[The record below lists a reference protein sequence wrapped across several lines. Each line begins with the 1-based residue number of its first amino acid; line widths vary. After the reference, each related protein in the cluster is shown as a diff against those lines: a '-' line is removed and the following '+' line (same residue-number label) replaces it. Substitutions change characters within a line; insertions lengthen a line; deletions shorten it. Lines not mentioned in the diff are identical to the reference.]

1 MNQMF
6 ADLFADDEGGY
17 EPVKLVSPKEGFTPE
32 RKLDGAQELDAR
44 FETAEFL
51 EAIGARPEDEI
62 TQEMAKEAAQKA
74 FHDFAANVP
83 DPVKKTTLANA
94 KTPESVKRIVGM
106 LANYDWQFVDEA
118 HREPKR
124 GIRAGVEVLHEELLA
139 LQVIDDVAAQ
149 DVKVRR
155 LDRLV
160 DLAPPHLRFARR
172 FLDHELVV
180 RRTAGMG
187 AGAAHQRTFHG
198 QGALLPTEGVLIQ
211 QSGGQVEVNRLRS
224 LHAVRFESLPCLR
237 RTHKKMAPNSMTGSP
252 TASKPSMVQM
262 AVGLSQYA

>member
-1 MNQMF
+1 MMF

-118 HREPKR
+118 HRIR
-124 GIRAGVEVLHEELLA
+124 GFIVSKLVDEAEAHPDAKVRLRALELLGKVTDVGLFSERIEVKKTDISDADLDAQIRAKLEKFIQKSETLA
-139 LQVIDDVAAQ
+139 LKPPVEDAVDGEFSE
-149 DVKVRR
+149 VK
-155 LDRLV
+155 
-160 DLAPPHLRFARR
+160 A
-172 FLDHELVV
+172 
-180 RRTAGMG
+180 
-187 AGAAHQRTFHG
+187 
-198 QGALLPTEGVLIQ
+198 
-211 QSGGQVEVNRLRS
+211 
-224 LHAVRFESLPCLR
+224 
-237 RTHKKMAPNSMTGSP
+237 
-252 TASKPSMVQM
+252 
-262 AVGLSQYA
+262 

>member
-1 MNQMF
+1 MMF

-118 HREPKR
+118 HRIR
-124 GIRAGVEVLHEELLA
+124 GFIVSKLVDEAEEHPDAKVRLRALELLGKVTDVGLFSERIEVKKTDISDADLDAQIRAKLEKFVEKSTALA
-139 LQVIDDVAAQ
+139 LKPATDVA
-149 DVKVRR
+149 VEGEFKE
-155 LDRLV
+155 V
-160 DLAPPHLRFARR
+160 D
-172 FLDHELVV
+172 
-180 RRTAGMG
+180 
-187 AGAAHQRTFHG
+187 
-198 QGALLPTEGVLIQ
+198 GV
-211 QSGGQVEVNRLRS
+211 
-224 LHAVRFESLPCLR
+224 
-237 RTHKKMAPNSMTGSP
+237 
-252 TASKPSMVQM
+252 
-262 AVGLSQYA
+262 

>member
-1 MNQMF
+1 MMF

-32 RKLDGAQELDAR
+32 KKLDAAQELDAR

-106 LANYDWQFVDEA
+106 LSSYDWQFVEESQRIRGFIVTKLLEEA
-118 HREPKR
+118 EEHPDAKVRLRALELLGKVTDVGLFSER
-124 GIRAGVEVLHEELLA
+124 IEVKKTDISDADLDAQIRAKLEKFIQKSETLKLKPPVEDAVDGEFKE
-139 LQVIDDVAAQ
+139 
-149 DVKVRR
+149 VK
-155 LDRLV
+155 
-160 DLAPPHLRFARR
+160 A
-172 FLDHELVV
+172 
-180 RRTAGMG
+180 
-187 AGAAHQRTFHG
+187 
-198 QGALLPTEGVLIQ
+198 
-211 QSGGQVEVNRLRS
+211 
-224 LHAVRFESLPCLR
+224 
-237 RTHKKMAPNSMTGSP
+237 
-252 TASKPSMVQM
+252 
-262 AVGLSQYA
+262 

>member
-1 MNQMF
+1 MMF

-106 LANYDWQFVDEA
+106 LSSYDWQFVEESQRIRGFIVTKLLEEA
-118 HREPKR
+118 EDHPDAKVRLRALELLGKVTDVGLFSER
-124 GIRAGVEVLHEELLA
+124 IEVKKTDISDADLDAQIRAKLEKFIQKSETLA
-139 LQVIDDVAAQ
+139 LKPPVEDA
-149 DVKVRR
+149 
-155 LDRLV
+155 V
-160 DLAPPHLRFARR
+160 DGEFK
-172 FLDHELVV
+172 EVS
-180 RRTAGMG
+180 
-187 AGAAHQRTFHG
+187 
-198 QGALLPTEGVLIQ
+198 GV
-211 QSGGQVEVNRLRS
+211 
-224 LHAVRFESLPCLR
+224 
-237 RTHKKMAPNSMTGSP
+237 
-252 TASKPSMVQM
+252 
-262 AVGLSQYA
+262 

>member
-1 MNQMF
+1 MMF

-118 HREPKR
+118 HRIR
-124 GIRAGVEVLHEELLA
+124 GFIVSKLVDEAEEHPDAKVRLRALELLGKVTDVGLFSERIEVKKTDISDADLDAQIRAKLEKFVEKSATLA
-139 LQVIDDVAAQ
+139 LKPPVETAVDGDFTE
-149 DVKVRR
+149 VK
-155 LDRLV
+155 
-160 DLAPPHLRFARR
+160 
-172 FLDHELVV
+172 
-180 RRTAGMG
+180 G
-187 AGAAHQRTFHG
+187 
-198 QGALLPTEGVLIQ
+198 
-211 QSGGQVEVNRLRS
+211 
-224 LHAVRFESLPCLR
+224 
-237 RTHKKMAPNSMTGSP
+237 
-252 TASKPSMVQM
+252 
-262 AVGLSQYA
+262 

>member
-1 MNQMF
+1 MMF

-118 HREPKR
+118 HRIR
-124 GIRAGVEVLHEELLA
+124 GFIVSKLVDEAEAHPDAKVRLRALELLGKVTDVGLFSERVEIKKTDISDADLDAQIRAKLEKFVEKSTALA
-139 LQVIDDVAAQ
+139 LKPPVEDAVDGEFSE
-149 DVKVRR
+149 VK
-155 LDRLV
+155 
-160 DLAPPHLRFARR
+160 A
-172 FLDHELVV
+172 
-180 RRTAGMG
+180 
-187 AGAAHQRTFHG
+187 
-198 QGALLPTEGVLIQ
+198 
-211 QSGGQVEVNRLRS
+211 
-224 LHAVRFESLPCLR
+224 
-237 RTHKKMAPNSMTGSP
+237 
-252 TASKPSMVQM
+252 
-262 AVGLSQYA
+262 

>member
-1 MNQMF
+1 MF

-106 LANYDWQFVDEA
+106 LSSYDWQFVEESQRIRGFIVTKLLEEA
-118 HREPKR
+118 EEHPDAKVRL
-124 GIRAGVEVLHEELLA
+124 RALELLGKVTDVGLFSERIEVKKTDISDADLDAQIKAKLEKFVEKSSLLA
-139 LQVIDDVAAQ
+139 LKPAVDTAVDGEFSE
-149 DVKVRR
+149 VK
-155 LDRLV
+155 
-160 DLAPPHLRFARR
+160 A
-172 FLDHELVV
+172 
-180 RRTAGMG
+180 
-187 AGAAHQRTFHG
+187 
-198 QGALLPTEGVLIQ
+198 
-211 QSGGQVEVNRLRS
+211 
-224 LHAVRFESLPCLR
+224 
-237 RTHKKMAPNSMTGSP
+237 
-252 TASKPSMVQM
+252 
-262 AVGLSQYA
+262 

>member
-106 LANYDWQFVDEA
+106 LSSYDWQFVEESQRIRGFIVTKLLEEA
-118 HREPKR
+118 EEHPDAKVRL
-124 GIRAGVEVLHEELLA
+124 RALELLGKVTDVGLFSERIEVKKTDISDADLDAQIKAKLEKFVEKSSLLA
-139 LQVIDDVAAQ
+139 LKPAVDTAVDGEFSE
-149 DVKVRR
+149 VK
-155 LDRLV
+155 
-160 DLAPPHLRFARR
+160 A
-172 FLDHELVV
+172 
-180 RRTAGMG
+180 
-187 AGAAHQRTFHG
+187 
-198 QGALLPTEGVLIQ
+198 
-211 QSGGQVEVNRLRS
+211 
-224 LHAVRFESLPCLR
+224 
-237 RTHKKMAPNSMTGSP
+237 
-252 TASKPSMVQM
+252 
-262 AVGLSQYA
+262 

>member
-1 MNQMF
+1 MMF

-118 HREPKR
+118 HRIR
-124 GIRAGVEVLHEELLA
+124 GLIVSKLVDEAEAHPAAKVRLRALELLGKVTDVGLFSERIEVKKTDISDADLDAQIRAKLEKFVEKSTALA
-139 LQVIDDVAAQ
+139 LKPPVEDA
-149 DVKVRR
+149 
-155 LDRLV
+155 V
-160 DLAPPHLRFARR
+160 DGEFK
-172 FLDHELVV
+172 EVS
-180 RRTAGMG
+180 
-187 AGAAHQRTFHG
+187 
-198 QGALLPTEGVLIQ
+198 GV
-211 QSGGQVEVNRLRS
+211 
-224 LHAVRFESLPCLR
+224 
-237 RTHKKMAPNSMTGSP
+237 
-252 TASKPSMVQM
+252 
-262 AVGLSQYA
+262 

>member
-32 RKLDGAQELDAR
+32 KKLDGAQELDAR

-106 LANYDWQFVDEA
+106 LSSYDWQFVEESQRIRGFIVTKLLEEA
-118 HREPKR
+118 EEHPDAKVRLRALELLGKVTDVGLFSER
-124 GIRAGVEVLHEELLA
+124 IEVKKTDISDADLDAQIRAKLEKFVEKSTALA
-139 LQVIDDVAAQ
+139 LKPPVDDAV
-149 DVKVRR
+149 DGDFTEVK
-155 LDRLV
+155 
-160 DLAPPHLRFARR
+160 
-172 FLDHELVV
+172 
-180 RRTAGMG
+180 G
-187 AGAAHQRTFHG
+187 
-198 QGALLPTEGVLIQ
+198 
-211 QSGGQVEVNRLRS
+211 
-224 LHAVRFESLPCLR
+224 
-237 RTHKKMAPNSMTGSP
+237 
-252 TASKPSMVQM
+252 
-262 AVGLSQYA
+262 

>member
-1 MNQMF
+1 MMF

-118 HREPKR
+118 HRIR
-124 GIRAGVEVLHEELLA
+124 GFIVSKLVDEAEAHPDAKVRLRALELLGKVTDVGLFSERIEVKKTDISDADLDAQIRAKLEKFVEKSTALA
-139 LQVIDDVAAQ
+139 LKPPVEDAVDGEFSE
-149 DVKVRR
+149 VK
-155 LDRLV
+155 
-160 DLAPPHLRFARR
+160 A
-172 FLDHELVV
+172 
-180 RRTAGMG
+180 
-187 AGAAHQRTFHG
+187 
-198 QGALLPTEGVLIQ
+198 
-211 QSGGQVEVNRLRS
+211 
-224 LHAVRFESLPCLR
+224 
-237 RTHKKMAPNSMTGSP
+237 
-252 TASKPSMVQM
+252 
-262 AVGLSQYA
+262 